1 MGNKTIILPGADL
14 KAILKG
20 YGVRSKILTGDT
32 PTNCRQDIVAQLNKG
47 QIKILIATGQLI
59 GEGFDCQNLS
69 TLFLTTP
76 VSFSGRVLQYLG
88 RVLMPAP
95 GKERAR
101 VFDYHDTRVGPLD
114 HSAKVSGGF

>member
-32 PTNCRQDIVAQLNKG
+32 PTNSRQDIVAQLNKG

-59 GEGFDCQNLS
+59 GEVCVARYSAPVDVPVRLS
-69 TLFLTTP
+69 T
-76 VSFSGRVLQYLG
+76 
-88 RVLMPAP
+88 
-95 GKERAR
+95 
-101 VFDYHDTRVGPLD
+101 
-114 HSAKVSGGF
+114 